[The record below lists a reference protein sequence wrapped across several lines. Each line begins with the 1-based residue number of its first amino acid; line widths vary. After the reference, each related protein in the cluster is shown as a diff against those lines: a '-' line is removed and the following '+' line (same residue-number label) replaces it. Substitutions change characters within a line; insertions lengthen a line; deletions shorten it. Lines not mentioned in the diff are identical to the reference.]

1 MPLLEGV
8 MTIRRALLFAS
19 IALGGVG
26 SALIAP
32 THAAAFTC
40 PDASGAAILGAAPSL
55 AEFYSGANDV
65 TASKRLGELMADLRK
80 SGLKP
85 SLIVDH
91 LVGAY
96 CPLVAADS
104 SLSDSQKTDRV
115 RRFAQQVTGLAYM
128 PLQQDE
134 VDVLVQTTL
143 APELL
148 TQVDQAAS
156 RGGVSRDEWIEQ
168 AIKRQL
174 AAP

>member
-1 MPLLEGV
+1 MPLSEGM
-8 MTIRRALLFAS
+8 MTIRQALLFVLIAS
-19 IALGGVG
+19 GMVGGV
-26 SALIAP
+26 P

-40 PDASGAAILGAAPSL
+40 PETSGGAMPATAPSL
-55 AEFYSGANDV
+55 DNLYSGATDA
-65 TASKRLGELMADLRK
+65 TASNRLGEVMADLRK

-96 CPLVAADS
+96 CPLVAADN
-104 SLSDSQKTDRV
+104 SLSDKQKTDQV

-128 PLQQDE
+128 PSDAGE

-148 TQVDQAAS
+148 TQIDQAAS
-156 RGGVSRDEWIEQ
+156 RGGVSRNEWIAQ

>member
-1 MPLLEGV
+1 M
-8 MTIRRALLFAS
+8 MTIRHALL
-19 IALGGVG
+19 V
-26 SALIAP
+26 ALIASCSVGGALIVP
-32 THAAAFTC
+32 TQAAAFTC
-40 PDASGAAILGAAPSL
+40 PDTSGATTAGKAPSL
-55 AEFYSGANDV
+55 DGLYSGATDA
-65 TASKRLGELMADLRK
+65 TASHRLGELMADLRK

-96 CPLVAADS
+96 CPLVAADN
-104 SLSDSQKTDRV
+104 SLSDKQKTDRV

-128 PLQQDE
+128 PSDAGE

-143 APELL
+143 APELV
-148 TQVDQAAS
+148 TQVDQAAG
-156 RGGVSRDEWIEQ
+156 RGGVSRDEWITQ

>member
-1 MPLLEGV
+1 MPLSEGM
-8 MTIRRALLFAS
+8 MTIRQALLFVLIAS
-19 IALGGVG
+19 GGVG
-26 SALIAP
+26 GMLIAP

-40 PDASGAAILGAAPSL
+40 PETSGAAMPATTPSL
-55 AEFYSGANDV
+55 NNLYSGATDA
-65 TASKRLGELMADLRK
+65 TASNRLGEVMADLRK

-91 LVGAY
+91 LLGAY
-96 CPLVAADS
+96 CPLVAADN
-104 SLSDSQKTDRV
+104 SLSDKQKTDRV

-128 PLQQDE
+128 PSDSGE

-148 TQVDQAAS
+148 TQIDQAAS
-156 RGGVSRDEWIEQ
+156 RGGVSRDEWIAQ